1 MFPWI
6 FQLWHIIYNATETAL
21 DQTSVSKILPSRMWK
36 YEIPGTNSNLRD
48 TFFFGNASNTFWRKN
63 KTRLMSH
70 SWRFHWWTSE
80 EQDSICG
87 FRVCIVNF
95 VLIFSKIF
103 SMKNPILETP
113 SIIKSMTNP
122 WHTELHP
129 KKKTS
134 LEYNKDLKKHQ
145 TEASNKTI

>member
-48 TFFFGNASNTFWRKN
+48 TFFFFFGNASNTFWRKN

-80 EQDSICG
+80 EKDSICG

-113 SIIKSMTNP
+113 SIIKSMTH
-122 WHTELHP
+122 WIAP
-129 KKKTS
+129 KKKPALNIT
-134 LEYNKDLKKHQ
+134 
-145 TEASNKTI
+145 KT